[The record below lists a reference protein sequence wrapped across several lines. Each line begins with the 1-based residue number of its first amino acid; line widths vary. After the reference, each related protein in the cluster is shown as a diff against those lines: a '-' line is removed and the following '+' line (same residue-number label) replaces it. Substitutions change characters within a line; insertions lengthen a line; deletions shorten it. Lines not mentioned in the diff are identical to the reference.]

1 MRDQVGVAY
10 SSGHHL
16 SSAYHVPGTAQ
27 DPVFPKQADYY
38 QPHFADGKTEAQS
51 KLPKAMQHGVVW
63 LRLAEAQHRQL
74 WPPLSALSAPRPLKS
89 DCPSVYWTSAA
100 GRAAG
105 PGVTPC
111 SPTLWAFS

>member
-1 MRDQVGVAY
+1 VGY
-10 SSGHHL
+10 SWGHHL

-63 LRLAEAQHRQL
+63 LQLAQA
-74 WPPLSALSAPRPLKS
+74 ALAPS
-89 DCPSVYWTSAA
+89 QCSVCPQATQI
-100 GRAAG
+100 
-105 PGVTPC
+105 
-111 SPTLWAFS
+111 

>member
-38 QPHFADGKTEAQS
+38 QPHFADGKTKAQS
-51 KLPKAMQHGVVW
+51 KLPKAMQ
-63 LRLAEAQHRQL
+63 QL
-74 WPPLSALSAPRPLKS
+74 WSGFGLHRPSTGSSGPLSVLCLPPGHSNLTAPVCTGPLLQ
-89 DCPSVYWTSAA
+89 A
-100 GRAAG
+100 GLRDLA
-105 PGVTPC
+105 
-111 SPTLWAFS
+111 